1 MFGKEWRHDHKN
13 FTERKVILWQ
23 KQAFSRKS
31 AKESITRNQAFVV
44 KRNLKLP
51 ENVSIINVQ
60 KIPGD
65 LFCRGFLYL

>member
-1 MFGKEWRHDHKN
+1 M
-13 FTERKVILWQ
+13 
-23 KQAFSRKS
+23 
-31 AKESITRNQAFVV
+31 RNQVFVV

-65 LFCRGFLYL
+65 LFCRGFLYLISGFDLVWRIKFDSCG

>member
-1 MFGKEWRHDHKN
+1 MLYADSKE
-13 FTERKVILWQ
+13 TVRKL
-23 KQAFSRKS
+23 AFSRRFV
-31 AKESITRNQAFVV
+31 KESITRNQVFVV

>member
-1 MFGKEWRHDHKN
+1 MSNVIVKENETLDSALS
-13 FTERKVILWQ
+13 VAVQ
-23 KQAFSRKS
+23 KLAFSRRFV
-31 AKESITRNQAFVV
+31 KESITRNQVFVV